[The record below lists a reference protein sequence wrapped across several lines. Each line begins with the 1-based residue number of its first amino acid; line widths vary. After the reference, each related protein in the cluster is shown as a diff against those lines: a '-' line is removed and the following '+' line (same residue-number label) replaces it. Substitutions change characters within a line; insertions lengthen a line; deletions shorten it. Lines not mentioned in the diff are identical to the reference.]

1 MPEYDVDSS
10 GIVLT
15 KPVMGWSISH
25 VAGAAVLLTVRYAN
39 TPDELEQGDS
49 NPITFVL
56 APRTGLD
63 MADALQTQ
71 AQNLLNGTLPNE
83 LNVH

>member
-15 KPVMGWSISH
+15 KPLMSWSISH
-25 VAGAAVLLTVRYAN
+25 VAGGAVLLTIRYAN
-39 TPDELEQGDS
+39 TPDELEQGHS

-56 APRTGLD
+56 APQAGLD
-63 MADALQTQ
+63 MADALHIQ
-71 AQNLLNGTLPNE
+71 AQNLLDGTLPNE